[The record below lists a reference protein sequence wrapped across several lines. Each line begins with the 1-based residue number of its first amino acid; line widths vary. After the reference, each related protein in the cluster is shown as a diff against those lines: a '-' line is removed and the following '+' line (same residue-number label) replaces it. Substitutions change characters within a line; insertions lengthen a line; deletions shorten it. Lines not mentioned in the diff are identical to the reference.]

1 MAINLVRPQQLVH
14 FAFRPQLRGALGR
27 GGRIGQPGVAEPDY
41 LVPRRPVVLAVQ
53 VAANRGDQAETMI
66 EVTTRPDASQARALK
81 LLKDIAA
88 M

>member
-1 MAINLVRPQQLVH
+1 
-14 FAFRPQLRGALGR
+14 
-27 GGRIGQPGVAEPDY
+27 
-41 LVPRRPVVLAVQ
+41 VLAVQ